1 MGLTIALLTI
11 GTILV
16 FIEAILPGM
25 VAGILGVLSIVGGIY
40 VAYRDLGVETGHVV
54 LLSSI
59 IGLILVFVL
68 WLKFFPRSV
77 LGRLFVSEAK
87 IDGQV
92 TSQEPL
98 LGCSGVTK
106 TRLAPSGFA
115 EIDGQKRDVIAQ
127 TGFVEPGTRVTVVDV
142 SGNRIIVRPQ
152 N

>member
-77 LGRLFVSEAK
+77 LGRLFVSEA
-87 IDGQV
+87 
-92 TSQEPL
+92 
-98 LGCSGVTK
+98 
-106 TRLAPSGFA
+106 
-115 EIDGQKRDVIAQ
+115 
-127 TGFVEPGTRVTVVDV
+127 
-142 SGNRIIVRPQ
+142 
-152 N
+152 